1 MPQSQI
7 DLITQTVERLRSQ
20 YYRQKLVEQKKI
32 LSGLKILECQ
42 TLDMTTYLKIATN
55 TFASHLKSENVEMK
69 IRYVLM
75 HFKTIFNIKVDFEST
90 FENSHYLH
98 VDIVKIE

>member
-1 MPQSQI
+1 
-7 DLITQTVERLRSQ
+7 
-20 YYRQKLVEQKKI
+20 
-32 LSGLKILECQ
+32 
-42 TLDMTTYLKIATN
+42 MTTYLKIATN

-69 IRYVLM
+69 IRYVFM